1 MLKLTFFKIILKV
14 KNKKR
19 FCSTW
24 LLSWELNLNLD
35 ENFFS
40 LILLHC
46 YFAVLNKYM
55 GFFCCCNN
63 ESRDFCIPW
72 RAAWYR
78 KTDVPTLI
86 LSAIVT
92 KSRPTGKAV
101 SFSCHFLFSFTS
113 CFPFS
118 LYSFISLSC
127 VCLICK
133 IRMKELFVGRL

>member
-55 GFFCCCNN
+55 GFFVVIMSHVTSVYLDELRGTERQMCRL
-63 ESRDFCIPW
+63 SFCLPLSP
-72 RAAWYR
+72 RAGLQVR
-78 KTDVPTLI
+78 
-86 LSAIVT
+86 
-92 KSRPTGKAV
+92 R
-101 SFSCHFLFSFTS
+101 CHFLVISFSHLHLVS
-113 CFPFS
+113 LFPSTVLF
-118 LYSFISLSC
+118 LYLVS
-127 VCLICK
+127 V
-133 IRMKELFVGRL
+133 LFARYV